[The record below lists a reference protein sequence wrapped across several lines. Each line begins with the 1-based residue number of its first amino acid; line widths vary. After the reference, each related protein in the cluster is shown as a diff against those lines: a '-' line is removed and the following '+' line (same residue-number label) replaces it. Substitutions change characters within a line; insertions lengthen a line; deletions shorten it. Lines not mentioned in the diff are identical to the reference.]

1 MKRRIPTIEEVLGR
15 RVTEILPDRKGLE
28 ALMRKKKIRL
38 YLGVDPTS
46 PHLHLGHAILLRK
59 LRQFQDMGHE
69 VLLVFG
75 TFTAQIGDPSG
86 KDTQREVLSLQE
98 IKRNMATYKKQAAKI
113 LDLKKTE
120 IKLNGEWLSKL
131 TFTDILKLTSQF
143 TVSQL
148 LERDMLQRRLQS
160 GSEIWI
166 SELLYPL
173 MQGYDSV
180 AMDVDLE
187 IGGTDQTFNML
198 VGRRLQKLYNK
209 KEKFVLTTPLLVG
222 LDGRKMSKS
231 YNNTVN
237 LLDSPKEMF
246 GKLMSIKDEYII
258 DYFTMCTEIP
268 TSKVADFEKKLQNRK
283 LSPRDVKAQ
292 LAKEIV
298 VLYHGEQG
306 AEKAEQEFER
316 VFREGKYPSQIPKV
330 VVIKK
335 RLPLLDLLVKTHLVS
350 SKSEARRLIKQ
361 KGVRIDDLVQDEEV
375 KSVEVKKGMIIQVG
389 KRKFVKIG

>member
-1 MKRRIPTIEEVLGR
+1 M
-15 RVTEILPDRKGLE
+15 
-28 ALMRKKKIRL
+28 
-38 YLGVDPTS
+38 
-46 PHLHLGHAILLRK
+46 
-59 LRQFQDMGHE
+59 
-69 VLLVFG
+69 VFG

-86 KDTQREVLSLQE
+86 KDTQREVLSGQE
-98 IKRNMATYKKQAAKI
+98 IKRNMATYKKQAAKV

-209 KEKFVLTTPLLVG
+209 KEKFVLTIPLLMG

-237 LLDSPKEMF
+237 LLDSPKEMY
-246 GKLMSIKDEYII
+246 GKLMSLRDEYII

-268 TSKVADFEKKLQNRK
+268 TSKIADLEKKLQSRK
-283 LSPRDVKAQ
+283 LLPRDAKAQ

-298 VLYHGEQG
+298 ALYHGEQG

-316 VFREGKYPSQIPKV
+316 VFRERKHPSQMPKV

-375 KSVEVKKGMIIQVG
+375 KSVELKKGMIIQVG